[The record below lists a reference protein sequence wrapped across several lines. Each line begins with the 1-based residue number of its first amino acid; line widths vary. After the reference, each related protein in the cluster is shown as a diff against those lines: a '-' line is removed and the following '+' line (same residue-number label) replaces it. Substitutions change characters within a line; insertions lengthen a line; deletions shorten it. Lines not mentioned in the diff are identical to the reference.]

1 MSTDYKWDIQE
12 RAEEIAWND
21 HDCSFYELTEAQQE
35 AVYKQAT
42 EGWTDSLASRADY
55 LNDIAKEN

>member
-21 HDCSFYELTEAQQE
+21 HDCDFYELTEAQQE
-35 AVYKQAT
+35 AVYKRAT
-42 EGWTDSLASRADY
+42 EDWSEGLDARADY